1 MDLENITEVG
11 TWDSGGGQVLDLLT
25 LKDGRVL
32 VVSDESVVLYTSM
45 EDLEEG
51 EAKERPTIFLNP

>member
-1 MDLENITEVG
+1 MELENIAEIS
-11 TWDSGGGQVLDLLT
+11 TWESGGGQVLDLLT

-32 VVSDESVVLYTSM
+32 VISDESVVLYGSM
-45 EDLEEG
+45 EDMEGG

>member
-1 MDLENITEVG
+1 MQLEHIENTT

-32 VVSDESVVLYTSM
+32 VVSEDAVVLYESQEAV
-45 EDLEEG
+45 EDG
-51 EAKERPTIFLNP
+51 EAKERPTIYL

>member
-1 MDLENITEVG
+1 MELENIAEIS

-32 VVSDESVVLYTSM
+32 VISEESVVLYESM

-51 EAKERPTIFLNP
+51 EANQRPTIFLHA

>member
-1 MDLENITEVG
+1 MELEYISETG

-32 VVSDESVVLYTSM
+32 VISEESVVLYDSM

-51 EAKERPTIFLNP
+51 DARQRPTIFLHA

>member
-1 MDLENITEVG
+1 MELEWVKEVG
-11 TWDSGGGQVLDLLT
+11 TWDSGGGQVLDMLT

-32 VVSDESVVLYTSM
+32 VISGDAVVLYASM

-51 EAKERPTIFLNP
+51 EATKRPTIFL